1 MQGCRDG
8 PGPLVRSP
16 PSRPPLSVSRPTQDN
31 LCGPGHPAS
40 PLSLHA
46 APPRPNLKCLN
57 RKGAASARSSPD
69 PAARPA
75 FCVLTFCFCLP
86 RPPKRGMAVG
96 ASAGWR
102 RSATPSVFT
111 GTRRLPN
118 FVSQVASL
126 PSVSRLVLAQMRQS
140 LHHWYTSPLSRTFL
154 SALSHLTTKVVY
166 LPRPL
171 VHKKTFRDRS

>member
-1 MQGCRDG
+1 MFGMPREGILQGT
-8 PGPLVRSP
+8 PGA
-16 PSRPPLSVSRPTQDN
+16 T
-31 LCGPGHPAS
+31 GH
-40 PLSLHA
+40 
-46 APPRPNLKCLN
+46 
-57 RKGAASARSSPD
+57 GASARSSPD

-86 RPPKRGMAVG
+86 RPPKRRMAVG

-102 RSATPSVFT
+102 RSAIPSVFT

-126 PSVSRLVLAQMRQS
+126 PSVSRLVLAQMRQT
-140 LHHWYTSPLSRTFL
+140 LHHWYTSLLSRTFL
-154 SALSHLTTKVVY
+154 SDLSHLTTKVVY

-171 VHKKTFRDRS
+171 AHKKTFILCRPLLLLPSDRKSVV